1 MLFRVLAFCTT
12 YQNTNMHYKYK
23 YAMPYGTKI
32 GSPLQK
38 GQKQPEGLFG
48 ATFKLL
54 KIVF

>member
-1 MLFRVLAFCTT
+1 MLFRVLTFCTT